1 MAKNK
6 EYYKEVKT
14 VFCRHSILLAARFGK
29 EELVAEHIAQGADLA
44 ARDKYGKI
52 PFDYAKKD
60 EVKTVFARHSL
71 LAAAQFG
78 KEELVAEHI
87 AQGADLAACDGR
99 GRTALLLASKGGHLA
114 AVQLL
119 LKAGADMAAKTK
131 VSLKRETL
139 TSPFADLRVYAHV
152 ACMRTCGV

>member
-1 MAKNK
+1 
-6 EYYKEVKT
+6 
-14 VFCRHSILLAARFGK
+14 L
-29 EELVAEHIAQGADLA
+29 
-44 ARDKYGKI
+44 
-52 PFDYAKKD
+52 
-60 EVKTVFARHSL
+60 L

-119 LKAGADMAAKTK
+119 LKAGADIAAKTK

-139 TSPFADLRVYAHV
+139 TRPFADLHV

>member
-1 MAKNK
+1 M
-6 EYYKEVKT
+6 
-14 VFCRHSILLAARFGK
+14 
-29 EELVAEHIAQGADLA
+29 
-44 ARDKYGKI
+44 
-52 PFDYAKKD
+52 
-60 EVKTVFARHSL
+60 L